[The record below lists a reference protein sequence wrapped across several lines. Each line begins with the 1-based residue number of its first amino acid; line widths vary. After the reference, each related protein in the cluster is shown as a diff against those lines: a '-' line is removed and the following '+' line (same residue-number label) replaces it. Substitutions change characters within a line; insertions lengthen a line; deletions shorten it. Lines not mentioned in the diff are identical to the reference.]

1 MDLFALP
8 AEPGRESE
16 DACAIGDGI
25 AVVVDGAG
33 LPKTMRQ
40 GCGHSVAW
48 YARTLAE
55 ALRVRLEDSTAV
67 MTDALAGAI
76 AEVTAAHRGT
86 CDLDAGSPSATVAAW
101 RIDGDDVE
109 HLVLCDAS
117 VVLAHR
123 DGTAMEVTD
132 DRINLAV
139 ARRAAELLGDGAHT
153 HADIAAA
160 RFRALDET
168 RNVEGGFWCAQT
180 DPDAAQ
186 HALTG
191 RTPIAELAAIVASS
205 DGGTRGFQLVGAHS
219 LERFAELAIAG
230 RLAEIAGEIRAA
242 EDAKHD
248 WVFAKPHDD
257 IALVAQ
263 RFAPER

>member
-16 DACAIGDGI
+16 DACALADGI

-48 YARTLAE
+48 YARMLAE
-55 ALRVRLEDSTAV
+55 SFRVRLEDRSAS
-67 MTDALAGAI
+67 MADALAGAI
-76 AEVTAAHRGT
+76 VEVTAAHRDS

-101 RIDGDDVE
+101 RIAGDEVE

-117 VVLAHR
+117 IVLVRH
-123 DGTAMEVTD
+123 DGAADEITD
-132 DRINLAV
+132 DRLDAAV
-139 ARRAAELLGDGAHT
+139 DRRAAELLGDGEHPYAE
-153 HADIAAA
+153 IAAA

-180 DPDAAQ
+180 DPDAARQ
-186 HALTG
+186 ALTG
-191 RTPIAELAAIVASS
+191 RTPARELAAIVASS
-205 DGGTRGFQLVGAHS
+205 DGGTRGFQLVGAHT
-219 LERFAELAIAG
+219 LERFAELASAG

-242 EDAKHD
+242 ERANGVGD
-248 WVFAKPHDD
+248 FAKPHDD
-257 IALVAQ
+257 IALVA
-263 RFAPER
+263 RSFLR